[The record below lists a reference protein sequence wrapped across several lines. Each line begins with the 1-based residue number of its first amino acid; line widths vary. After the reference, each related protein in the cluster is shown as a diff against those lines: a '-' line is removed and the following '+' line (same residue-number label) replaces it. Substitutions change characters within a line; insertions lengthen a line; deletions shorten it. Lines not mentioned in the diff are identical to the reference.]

1 MQRFLVIVLSHTKAN
16 GFQAVISSSLCAD
29 LTVQKQTVAFSCV
42 CSFTTSLPSLV
53 CFISQMKSFISVWSL
68 EVVQGYPQT

>member
-29 LTVQKQTVAFSCV
+29 LTVQKQTVAFSCLLLYYF
-42 CSFTTSLPSLV
+42 S
-53 CFISQMKSFISVWSL
+53 SQFGL
-68 EVVQGYPQT
+68 LH